1 MFGRVRSSSSVDS
14 LERPPSKVLKDDRLS
29 IYETTLRKLK
39 LGSQLNSILP
49 TAKDDALEDG
59 ETNSCSCS
67 SRTEAMKTEACN
79 SPACFPKGSH
89 ELANPTKEDL
99 ITVDSD
105 YSTSTTSTHEA
116 SRDCQ
121 STEHSTQQRR
131 MKNSI
136 KYLFSKYKNSPGIS
150 TIVEEATMTTTEDIC
165 CMVTSPSSN
174 ASQSSDNIK
183 LHSKQES
190 IGSSTI
196 SSELS
201 SITNLVA

>member
-1 MFGRVRSSSSVDS
+1 
-14 LERPPSKVLKDDRLS
+14 
-29 IYETTLRKLK
+29 
-39 LGSQLNSILP
+39 
-49 TAKDDALEDG
+49 
-59 ETNSCSCS
+59 
-67 SRTEAMKTEACN
+67 MKTEACN

-89 ELANPTKEDL
+89 ELANPTKKDL

-121 STEHSTQQRR
+121 STEHSTQQPR
-131 MKNSI
+131 MKNSVE
-136 KYLFSKYKNSPGIS
+136 YLFSKYTNSQGIS
-150 TIVEEATMTTTEDIC
+150 TIVEEATTTEDIC
-165 CMVTSPSSN
+165 CMVMSPSSN

-183 LHSKQES
+183 LHSEQES

-196 SSELS
+196 SSESS